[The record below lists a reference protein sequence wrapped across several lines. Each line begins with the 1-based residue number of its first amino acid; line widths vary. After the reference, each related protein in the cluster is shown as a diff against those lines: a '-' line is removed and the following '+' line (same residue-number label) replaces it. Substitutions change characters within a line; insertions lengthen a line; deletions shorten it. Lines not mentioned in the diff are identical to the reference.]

1 MKAQS
6 PQESVDGP
14 FLVQV
19 MVSEW
24 QWGQMMWTGS
34 SEKLS
39 ESNDGDD
46 EGDGMIGSFNDPIS
60 EKKVLKNYLG

>member
-1 MKAQS
+1 
-6 PQESVDGP
+6 
-14 FLVQV
+14 
-19 MVSEW
+19 
-24 QWGQMMWTGS
+24 MMWTGS

-39 ESNDGDD
+39 ESNEGDD